1 MHTHAAYT
9 CGIHMHMHML
19 RSPRGSSALMSSLPR
34 VRLSRLRATAST
46 PWPVASGE
54 CPWPRLLVP
63 MSSETSS
70 AGSRAWVAHGCG
82 IGGFGRTRKRLVAS
96 RIDDFGGASAAPRR
110 GSRLWLQGGAAGLNQ
125 AAAALRWDPA
135 GHRAQGGRPQG
146 GRREPWPASSAA
158 ARTMLWPCWRAM
170 ALLISPWA
178 TLQSTCWVWSPE
190 IASTSG
196 VGGQWRA
203 SVSLRTAGTPSAR
216 GVGLP

>member
-54 CPWPRLLVP
+54 WPWPRLLVP

-82 IGGFGRTRKRLVAS
+82 IGDFGRTRKRLVAS
-96 RIDDFGGASAAPRR
+96 RIDDFGGASERLQALAPGF
-110 GSRLWLQGGAAGLNQ
+110 GSRAALLVLIKQPQLCAGTQRATVRKVAGRKVGAAS
-125 AAAALRWDPA
+125 R
-135 GHRAQGGRPQG
+135 GRP
-146 GRREPWPASSAA
+146 
-158 ARTMLWPCWRAM
+158 
-170 ALLISPWA
+170 ALP
-178 TLQSTCWVWSPE
+178 
-190 IASTSG
+190 
-196 VGGQWRA
+196 
-203 SVSLRTAGTPSAR
+203 
-216 GVGLP
+216 LPG